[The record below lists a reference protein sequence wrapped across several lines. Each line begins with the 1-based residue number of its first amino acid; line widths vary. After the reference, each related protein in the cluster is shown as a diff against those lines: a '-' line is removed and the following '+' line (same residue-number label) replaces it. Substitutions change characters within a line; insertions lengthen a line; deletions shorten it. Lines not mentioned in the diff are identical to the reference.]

1 MRRGDTKR
9 KMKREERGSDAMHF
23 GVVVGGWMLEHGLLR
38 DLAVI
43 AISGGEGANVGWN
56 NVGT

>member
-1 MRRGDTKR
+1 
-9 KMKREERGSDAMHF
+9 MHF